1 MVLRVLLL
9 LGVAQHKCS
18 QQFRMELELFNLEQA
33 MLSFLVF
40 LVSQYMVL
48 HWFLVSQLLLL
59 VVEEAGEGEGE
70 GEEEPWLRVVVVLLL
85 LVVEEAGEGEGEV
98 EPRISQEEL
107 LLLHRVRVVA
117 WPWPPL
123 PPLPLHRDTWLHHS
137 NM

>member
-70 GEEEPWLRVVVVLLL
+70 
-85 LVVEEAGEGEGEV
+85 V